1 MTPLDRDWL
10 AAHPLPRPDAA
21 TDKNARGRV
30 LLAGGAHFVP
40 GALRLSGEAALRAGA
55 GKLQMATVKAAA
67 FHLGVAV
74 PEAAV
79 ISLPAGEDGEI
90 DPSAAPAILDALE
103 HADAF
108 ILGPGMSGIRT
119 SW

>member
-1 MTPLDRDWL
+1 MTLLDHDWL

-55 GKLQMATVKAAA
+55 GKLQMATVEAAA

-79 ISLPAGEDGEI
+79 IRFPLARTARSIPVPHQLSSMRWNMPT
-90 DPSAAPAILDALE
+90 PS
-103 HADAF
+103 
-108 ILGPGMSGIRT
+108 
-119 SW
+119 SWDRG